1 MGYVFAASI
10 SFGVGGAFMKVSDG
24 LHRLWPTLAVGL
36 LFLVGTAMLG
46 RAVQREGLTV
56 ASVAGLGIEA
66 ALAVLLGRYLFGEQL
81 TVVQA
86 AGVVLIL
93 GGVLSLRLG

>member
-1 MGYVFAASI
+1 MGYVLAASI
-10 SFGVGGAFMKVSDG
+10 AFGVGGALMKVSDG
-24 LHRLWPTLAVGL
+24 LHRVWPAATIGV
-36 LFLVGTAMLG
+36 LFLVGAVMLG

-66 ALAVLLGRYLFGEQL
+66 ALSVVIGRYVFGEHL
-81 TVVQA
+81 TIVQA